1 MSCFNKEKC
10 TSVGFD
16 MFARVRI
23 KGSSAAGVTVQVK
36 ETLIIVVTVVVSERK
51 EFVDT
56 LRSETLGV
64 SNCRRSFQCTGN
76 VTRIV

>member
-1 MSCFNKEKC
+1 
-10 TSVGFD
+10 

-36 ETLIIVVTVVVSERK
+36 EILIIVVTVVVRDIK

-56 LRSETLGV
+56 LRRETLGV
-64 SNCRRSFQCTGN
+64 KSYKRSFQCTGN
-76 VTRIV
+76 VTNIL